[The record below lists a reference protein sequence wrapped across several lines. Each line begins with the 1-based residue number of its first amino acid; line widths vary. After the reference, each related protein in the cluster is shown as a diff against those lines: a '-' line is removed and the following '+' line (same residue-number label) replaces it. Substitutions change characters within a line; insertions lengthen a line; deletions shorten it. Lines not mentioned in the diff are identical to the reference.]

1 MQDKITQILQDIK
14 LGNFQAIARAITMV
28 ENDLAGSEA
37 LLQHLSA
44 QKDTKVVGITG
55 PPGAGK
61 STLVNALLHYWMQQ
75 NKRIAV
81 LAVDPSSPFNLG
93 ALLGD
98 RIRMS
103 EFYTHPNVY
112 IRSLASRGAL
122 GGLHH
127 QIYEITDILK
137 HANFDYI
144 LIETVGVGQS
154 EIDIAGMADCTVVTL
169 VPEAGDEIQTLK
181 SGIMEIADVFVVNK
195 ADRPLA
201 DSLIN
206 TLKAMLHDHATHS
219 IEVIKTI
226 ASQMEGMEH
235 LSQAIDAA
243 LVKEENNKERKLA
256 LTLDKCW
263 RIIQHNK
270 TKSINRN
277 VIEAQ
282 LEKSISNKD
291 FNLYKFCAQY

>member
-206 TLKAMLHDHATHS
+206 TLKAMLHDHTTHS

-277 VIEAQ
+277 EIEAQ

-291 FNLYKFCAQY
+291 FNLYKFCAHY